1 MGAELLRLGEGAA
14 GQRLPGDAR
23 GKAEVVLDARAGAGL
38 PARPP
43 AVEHG
48 HGQPFGR
55 GVNCCGQPGRA
66 STDHCHVVD
75 VGRIELGNQAQ
86 ARGQVA
92 FVRITQ
98 HGAVRADH
106 EREIVRQ
113 RRQAFEQR
121 DGLGVH
127 RRVERGVGE
136 AVAPQEVLQREQPPV
151 VRRADQHHAVAALDH
166 QHAAQDQRAHD
177 GLADVGLADHHRAE
191 FVGAHQ
197 HGLHVIDHARIHHG
211 RLVRQLRHVRGE
223 LAALGVGVED
233 ALMAQ
238 PVAPDDPHLAGQQQ
252 EHARAQ
258 ATGPIEVLTGG
269 KVRQAPEAA
278 HALDVLLGQHGE
290 HLRVARMFA
299 HAGIILRNRIV
310 DHPPLP
316 LPRSASHRYIYRPP
330 ARRRPGRAR
339 PSASPW

>member
-1 MGAELLRLGEGAA
+1 
-14 GQRLPGDAR
+14 
-23 GKAEVVLDARAGAGL
+23 
-38 PARPP
+38 
-43 AVEHG
+43 
-48 HGQPFGR
+48 
-55 GVNCCGQPGRA
+55 
-66 STDHCHVVD
+66 
-75 VGRIELGNQAQ
+75 
-86 ARGQVA
+86 
-92 FVRITQ
+92 
-98 HGAVRADH
+98 
-106 EREIVRQ
+106 
-113 RRQAFEQR
+113 
-121 DGLGVH
+121 
-127 RRVERGVGE
+127 
-136 AVAPQEVLQREQPPV
+136 
-151 VRRADQHHAVAALDH
+151 
-166 QHAAQDQRAHD
+166 
-177 GLADVGLADHHRAE
+177 
-191 FVGAHQ
+191 
-197 HGLHVIDHARIHHG
+197 
-211 RLVRQLRHVRGE
+211 
-223 LAALGVGVED
+223 
-233 ALMAQ
+233 MAQ